1 MFNRNKKSGSSF
13 LEKLTGVGN
22 DDELEYEAP
31 KSQPSNA
38 SGRRI
43 IPEQNTS
50 SFSFSE
56 EDEEGELAVDVFETN
71 SDIIVQTMTAGVRPE
86 ELTISITPESITI
99 RGRRDSSRESADE
112 NFMVR
117 ELYWGSFSRTIELPK
132 QIDPD
137 LAEAIEKHGL
147 LMIRLPKLDKE
158 KTHRLK
164 VKSI

>member
-1 MFNRNKKSGSSF
+1 MQ
-13 LEKLTGVGN
+13 KLTGVEN
-22 DDELEYEAP
+22 SEEEYEIP
-31 KSQPSNA
+31 RSQPSNA
-38 SGRRI
+38 PARRI
-43 IPEQNTS
+43 VPEQNTS

-56 EDEEGELAVDVFETN
+56 EDEDGELAVDVYETGT
-71 SDIIVQTMTAGVRPE
+71 DIIVQTMTAGVRPE

-99 RGRRDSSRESADE
+99 SGRRESAREASDE
-112 NFMVR
+112 NFMYR

-137 LAEAIEKHGL
+137 MAEAIEKHGL